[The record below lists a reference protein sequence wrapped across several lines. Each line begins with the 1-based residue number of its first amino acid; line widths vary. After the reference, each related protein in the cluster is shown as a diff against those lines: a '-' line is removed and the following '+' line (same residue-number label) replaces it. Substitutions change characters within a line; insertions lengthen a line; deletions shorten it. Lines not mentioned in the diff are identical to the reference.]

1 MRIKSI
7 LAVPLLL
14 AALPVWSQDAPII
27 RDAEYKILEVQNGEA
42 WASDDQEIASKLAK
56 LREKNGGKPP
66 NIVYIL
72 LDDVG
77 FGEISMDELSVI
89 RGYKTPNMTAMANDG
104 LSMMRMYTEPSCTP
118 TRVAMMTGRYPI
130 RTGTTEAKAT
140 LAGDGLAGDEVQSP
154 KFFATPAIIRLM
166 LANGTWVTLKRP
178 MRAIRVSCTPN
189 FRSTSRAS
197 WQLWAGIWKILTSS
211 VA

>member
-1 MRIKSI
+1 MWTHEGYVKTMRIKSI

-14 AALPVWSQDAPII
+14 AALPVWPQDAPII

-42 WASDDQEIASKLAK
+42 WASDDQEIASKLAE

-140 LAGDGLAGDEVQSP
+140 LAGDGLAGDEVTIAEGSD
-154 KFFATPAIIRLM
+154 AV
-166 LANGTWVTLKRP
+166 GG
-178 MRAIRVSCTPN
+178 RVAAKELVGPGVADIN
-189 FRSTSRAS
+189 HLFRCKAELLFIDGLQQ
-197 WQLWAGIWKILTSS
+197 W
-211 VA
+211 